1 MNRIEESLFGNV
13 NKISSNTVPVPAIS
27 KEPPNA
33 SIFSSESP
41 VRPEETSSIGNFFD
55 FRNIIIFVLLFVFLL
70 AFIGINLFNL
80 LGGSIQDLIDLGGPV
95 LKDFLKALG
104 YSTGTAINKTADV
117 AADIAKQGVDI
128 AEGAVQD
135 VGNLL
140 IDHSSDLDNDMHENN
155 NNRPM
160 PIEPP
165 QPSNRNRHKSD
176 SLEDSIEK
184 KHNNEKGEPSSDSSE
199 NPIQKPITS
208 DKTSWC
214 LIGEYNNK
222 RGCVSVTDS
231 TSCLSGQIFPSQQMC
246 LNPTFT
252 QNAN

>member
-1 MNRIEESLFGNV
+1 MG
-13 NKISSNTVPVPAIS
+13 
-27 KEPPNA
+27 
-33 SIFSSESP
+33 IFS
-41 VRPEETSSIGNFFD
+41 D
-55 FRNIIIFVLLFVFLL
+55 FRNIIIFFLLFVFLL
-70 AFIGINLFNL
+70 AFIGINLFNI
-80 LGGSIQDLIDLGGPV
+80 LGGSIQDLIDLGGPA

-117 AADIAKQGVDI
+117 AADIAKEGVDI
-128 AEGAVQD
+128 AEGAVQN

-140 IDHSSDLDNDMHENN
+140 IDNPSNLDNDMHEN

-176 SLEDSIEK
+176 SLEDSIQQ
-184 KHNNEKGEPSSDSSE
+184 KHNNKKGEPSPDSSE
-199 NPIQKPITS
+199 NHIQKPITS

-246 LNPTFT
+246 LNPTLT
-252 QNAN
+252 QNTN